1 VNKHPFKN
9 PNPNRLNKLPKLIVL
24 RLKSKARLLP
34 NNGSIS
40 KLKLINFFQPVS
52 SLWDLRSVTY
62 ESVFRYYGISP

>member
-9 PNPNRLNKLPKLIVL
+9 PNPNRLNKLPKLTVL

-40 KLKLINFFQPVS
+40 KLK
-52 SLWDLRSVTY
+52 
-62 ESVFRYYGISP
+62 